1 MTLVQGALRRA
12 AMARSAGMNDS
23 RATTDMVAGGASPL
37 LTKMWPARWQACL
50 QADGQGTRSFT
61 FSFFYYALVLFHS
74 SGEVLTIP
82 GLGET
87 ATSWWR
93 SSILHQWNVESEGS
107 ATGGVLR
114 ASAVPV
120 HGEKL
125 SGVRSDYG
133 QEEWPHVYADSMMFD
148 MSKEEG
154 EELAPGMAT
163 VVFEDALPEEA
174 ELDSGDPAELELGYE
189 ETGGPATSA
198 FIGTAEGRETLL
210 TLLTGMMSVPGPGE
224 TRAFRSWSDTPERAA
239 PRV

>member
-1 MTLVQGALRRA
+1 MCSARGSIRPVEVNELKPRHHLALHH
-12 AMARSAGMNDS
+12 
-23 RATTDMVAGGASPL
+23 
-37 LTKMWPARWQACL
+37 
-50 QADGQGTRSFT
+50 GQ
-61 FSFFYYALVLFHS
+61 S
-74 SGEVLTIP
+74 SSEMKP
-82 GLGET
+82 
-87 ATSWWR
+87 
-93 SSILHQWNVESEGS
+93 SS
-107 ATGGVLR
+107 
-114 ASAVPV
+114 
-120 HGEKL
+120 K
-125 SGVRSDYG
+125 GVRSDYG

>member
-1 MTLVQGALRRA
+1 ME
-12 AMARSAGMNDS
+12 RSY
-23 RATTDMVAGGASPL
+23 RY
-37 LTKMWPARWQACL
+37 RE
-50 QADGQGTRSFT
+50 R
-61 FSFFYYALVLFHS
+61 
-74 SGEVLTIP
+74 
-82 GLGET
+82 T
-87 ATSWWR
+87 AFWR
-93 SSILHQWNVESEGS
+93 
-107 ATGGVLR
+107 
-114 ASAVPV
+114 
-120 HGEKL
+120 
-125 SGVRSDYG
+125 
-133 QEEWPHVYADSMMFD
+133 EEWPHVYADSMMFD

>member
-1 MTLVQGALRRA
+1 
-12 AMARSAGMNDS
+12 
-23 RATTDMVAGGASPL
+23 
-37 LTKMWPARWQACL
+37 
-50 QADGQGTRSFT
+50 
-61 FSFFYYALVLFHS
+61 
-74 SGEVLTIP
+74 
-82 GLGET
+82 
-87 ATSWWR
+87 
-93 SSILHQWNVESEGS
+93 
-107 ATGGVLR
+107 
-114 ASAVPV
+114 
-120 HGEKL
+120 
-125 SGVRSDYG
+125 
-133 QEEWPHVYADSMMFD
+133 MMFD